1 MNTINFKEQTMVKKM
16 AKSLGMGLA
25 LVALL
30 FGLFFCMNNDRAN
43 SLSNTKDDK
52 EKMTTAKSLGRAF
65 VEVAKKVQP
74 AVVNITTEKTVT
86 MRPWDRY
93 GEDFFKGSPFE
104 DFFKGFGFSPREKGK
119 EYRHKQRSGGSGV
132 IVDREGYILTNN
144 HVVEDT
150 DKIKIRLNDGREF
163 TATLKGQD
171 SRTDLAVLHIKAKD
185 LPVAALGDSD
195 KLEVGEWAIAIGS
208 PFGLEHTVTVGVI
221 SAKGR
226 SGLGTGN
233 YEDFIQTDASINPG
247 NSGGPLINI
256 DGEVVGINAMIIQP
270 GTGIGFAIPI
280 NTAKQI
286 LNDLIK
292 QGKVVRPWLGISVQ
306 DLTPEMAEQFQVKEK
321 EGVLVAQ
328 VHQGTGA
335 EKAGLASGDVIKS
348 VDDKAIK
355 NTNELIKE
363 IQKKKVGQKVK
374 LNVARDGKP
383 MTVEITTTAMP
394 DKPEAMKEKESEEK
408 LGARIQELTPQL
420 SARYRISSEI
430 KRGVVVIGIEEGSP
444 ADDMGL
450 QEGDVI
456 LEINR
461 KKMETTKDFE
471 KAIKDL
477 SLEKGIV
484 FRLHRRGNTF
494 YHSFKK

>member
-1 MNTINFKEQTMVKKM
+1 MSKKLT
-16 AKSLGMGLA
+16 KGLVVG
-25 LVALL
+25 LSILLLL
-30 FGLFFCMNNDRAN
+30 FGLFFCMGKDKADSLPKNDK
-43 SLSNTKDDK
+43 L
-52 EKMTTAKSLGRAF
+52 TTAKSLGLAF

-74 AVVNITTEKTVT
+74 SVVNVTTEKTIT

-132 IVDREGYILTNN
+132 IVDKEGYILTNN
-144 HVVEDT
+144 HVVEGA
-150 DKIKIRLNDGREF
+150 DKVKVRLIDGREF

-185 LPVAALGDSD
+185 LPVASLGDSD

-226 SGLGTGN
+226 SGLGTGT
-233 YEDFIQTDASINPG
+233 YEDFVQTDASINPG

-280 NTAKQI
+280 NMAKQI

-292 QGKVVRPWLGISVQ
+292 QGKVVRPWLGISAQ
-306 DLTPEMAEQFQVKEK
+306 DLTPELAEQFQVKEK

-328 VHQGTGA
+328 IHQGTGA
-335 EKAGLASGDVIKS
+335 EKAGLVSGDIIKS

-355 NTNELIKE
+355 NVNELVKE

-374 LNVARDGKP
+374 VSVVRDGKS
-383 MTVEITTTAMP
+383 MTIEVTLSAMP
-394 DKPEAMKEKESEEK
+394 DKPEAMKEKEIEEK
-408 LGARIQELTPQL
+408 LGAQIQELTPQL
-420 SARYRISSEI
+420 AARYRISSEI
-430 KRGVVVIGIEEGSP
+430 KRGVVVISVEEGSP
-444 ADDMGL
+444 ADELGL

-461 KKMETTKDFE
+461 KKIETTKDFE

-477 SLEKGIV
+477 NLEKGIV
-484 FRLHRRGNTF
+484 FRLHRRGNSF
-494 YHSFKK
+494 YHSFKKQP

>member
-1 MNTINFKEQTMVKKM
+1 MGNKM
-16 AKSLGMGLA
+16 TKGLVLGLSLIF
-25 LVALL
+25 LL
-30 FGLFFCMNNDRAN
+30 FGLFFCMGKDKADSLPKNDK
-43 SLSNTKDDK
+43 L
-52 EKMTTAKSLGRAF
+52 TTAKSLGQAF

-74 AVVNITTEKTVT
+74 SVVNVTTEKTIT
-86 MRPWDRY
+86 MKPWDRY

-104 DFFKGFGFSPREKGK
+104 DFFKGFGITPREKGK
-119 EYRHKQRSGGSGV
+119 EYRQKQRSGGSGV
-132 IVDREGYILTNN
+132 IVDKEGYILTNN
-144 HVVEDT
+144 HVVEGA
-150 DKIKIRLNDGREF
+150 DKVKIRLNDGREF
-163 TATLKGQD
+163 TATVKGQD
-171 SRTDLAVLHIKAKD
+171 SRTDLAVLQIKAKD
-185 LPVAALGDSD
+185 LPVATLGDSD

-226 SGLGTGN
+226 TGLGTGT

-280 NTAKQI
+280 NMAKQI

-328 VHQGTGA
+328 IHPGTGA
-335 EKAGLASGDVIKS
+335 EKGGLTSGDIIKAL
-348 VDDKAIK
+348 DDKAIK
-355 NTNELIKE
+355 NVNELIKE

-374 LNVARDGKP
+374 LSVVRDGKP
-383 MTVEITTTAMP
+383 TTIEVTLSAMP
-394 DKPEAMKEKESEEK
+394 DKPEAMKEKEVEEK

-420 SARYRISSEI
+420 AARYRISAEI
-430 KRGVVVIGIEEGSP
+430 KRGVVVISVEEGSP
-444 ADDMGL
+444 ADDLGL

-461 KKMETTKDFE
+461 KKIETVKDFE
-471 KAIKDL
+471 KAIKDTNF
-477 SLEKGIV
+477 EKGIV
-484 FRLHRRGNTF
+484 LRLHRRGNTF
-494 YHSFKK
+494 YHSFKKQP

>member
-1 MNTINFKEQTMVKKM
+1 MGNKM
-16 AKSLGMGLA
+16 TKGLVLGLSLIF
-25 LVALL
+25 LL
-30 FGLFFCMNNDRAN
+30 FGLFFCMGKDKADSLPKNDK
-43 SLSNTKDDK
+43 L
-52 EKMTTAKSLGRAF
+52 TTAKSLGQAF

-74 AVVNITTEKTVT
+74 SVVNVTTEKTIT
-86 MRPWDRY
+86 MKPWDRY

-104 DFFKGFGFSPREKGK
+104 DFFKGFGITPREKGK
-119 EYRHKQRSGGSGV
+119 EYRQKQRSGGSGV
-132 IVDREGYILTNN
+132 IVDKEGYILTNN
-144 HVVEDT
+144 HVVEGA
-150 DKIKIRLNDGREF
+150 DKVKIRLNDGREF
-163 TATLKGQD
+163 TATVKGQD
-171 SRTDLAVLHIKAKD
+171 SRTDLAVLQIKAKD
-185 LPVAALGDSD
+185 LPVATLGDSD

-226 SGLGTGN
+226 TGLGTGT

-280 NTAKQI
+280 NMAKQI

-328 VHQGTGA
+328 IHPGTGA
-335 EKAGLASGDVIKS
+335 VKGGLTSGDIIKAL
-348 VDDKAIK
+348 DDKAIK
-355 NTNELIKE
+355 NVNELIKE

-374 LNVARDGKP
+374 LSVVRDGKP
-383 MTVEITTTAMP
+383 TTIEVTLSAMP
-394 DKPEAMKEKESEEK
+394 DKPEAMKEKEFEEK
-408 LGARIQELTPQL
+408 LGARVQEWTPQL
-420 SARYRISSEI
+420 AARYRISAEI
-430 KRGVVVIGIEEGSP
+430 KRGVVVISVEEGSP
-444 ADDMGL
+444 ADDLGL

-461 KKMETTKDFE
+461 KKIETVKDFE
-471 KAIKDL
+471 KAIKDTNF
-477 SLEKGIV
+477 EKGIV
-484 FRLHRRGNTF
+484 LRLHRRGNTF
-494 YHSFKK
+494 YHSFKKQP

>member
-1 MNTINFKEQTMVKKM
+1 MGNKM
-16 AKSLGMGLA
+16 TKGLVLGLSLIF
-25 LVALL
+25 LL
-30 FGLFFCMNNDRAN
+30 FGLFFCMGKDKADSLPKNDK
-43 SLSNTKDDK
+43 L
-52 EKMTTAKSLGRAF
+52 TTAKSLGQAF

-74 AVVNITTEKTVT
+74 SVVNVTTEKTIT
-86 MRPWDRY
+86 MKPWDRY

-104 DFFKGFGFSPREKGK
+104 DFFKGFGITPREKGK
-119 EYRHKQRSGGSGV
+119 EYRQKQRSGGSGV
-132 IVDREGYILTNN
+132 IVDKEGYILTNN
-144 HVVEDT
+144 HVVEGA
-150 DKIKIRLNDGREF
+150 DKVKIRLNDGREF
-163 TATLKGQD
+163 TATVKGQD
-171 SRTDLAVLHIKAKD
+171 SRTDLAVLQIKAKD
-185 LPVAALGDSD
+185 LPVATLGDSD
-195 KLEVGEWAIAIGS
+195 RLEVGEWAIAIGS

-226 SGLGTGN
+226 TGLGTGT

-280 NTAKQI
+280 NMAKQI

-328 VHQGTGA
+328 IHPGTGA
-335 EKAGLASGDVIKS
+335 EKGGLTSGDIIKAL
-348 VDDKAIK
+348 DDKAIK
-355 NTNELIKE
+355 NVNELIKE

-374 LNVARDGKP
+374 LSVVRDGKP
-383 MTVEITTTAMP
+383 TTIEVTLSAMP
-394 DKPEAMKEKESEEK
+394 DKPEAMKEKEFEEK
-408 LGARIQELTPQL
+408 LGARVQEWTPQL
-420 SARYRISSEI
+420 AARYRISAEI
-430 KRGVVVIGIEEGSP
+430 KRGVVVISVEEGSP
-444 ADDMGL
+444 ADDLGL

-461 KKMETTKDFE
+461 KKIETVKDFE
-471 KAIKDL
+471 KAIKDTNF
-477 SLEKGIV
+477 EKGV
-484 FRLHRRGNTF
+484 VLRLHRRGNTF
-494 YHSFKK
+494 YHSFKKQP

>member
-1 MNTINFKEQTMVKKM
+1 MGKKM
-16 AKSLGMGLA
+16 TKGLVWSLSFFT
-25 LVALL
+25 LL
-30 FGLFFCMNNDRAN
+30 FGLFFCMDRDRVN
-43 SLSNTKDDK
+43 SLPKNDK
-52 EKMTTAKSLGRAF
+52 VTTVKSLGQAF

-86 MRPWDRY
+86 MRPWDKY

-104 DFFKGFGFSPREKGK
+104 DFFRGFGFSPRDKGK
-119 EYRHKQRSGGSGV
+119 EYKQKQRSGGSGV
-132 IVDREGYILTNN
+132 IVDKEGYVLTNN
-144 HVVEDT
+144 HVVEET
-150 DKIKIRLNDGREF
+150 DKVKVRLNDGREF
-163 TATLKGQD
+163 IATVKGQD

-185 LPVAALGDSD
+185 LPVADLGDSD

-226 SGLGTGN
+226 SGLGTGT

-280 NTAKQI
+280 NMAKQI
-286 LNDLIK
+286 LSDLIN
-292 QGKVVRPWLGISVQ
+292 QGKVVRPWLGVSVQ

-321 EGVLVAQ
+321 EGVIVAQ

-335 EKAGLASGDVIKS
+335 EKAGLASGDLIKS

-355 NTNELIKE
+355 NINELVKE
-363 IQKKKVGQKVK
+363 IQKKNVGQKVK
-374 LNVARDGKP
+374 LSIVRDGKA
-383 MTVEITTTAMP
+383 MTIEVTTTAMP
-394 DKPEAMKEKESEEK
+394 DRPEALKEKEMEEK
-408 LGARIQELTPQL
+408 LGARVQELTPPI
-420 SARYRISSEI
+420 ATRYRISSEI
-430 KRGVVVIGIEEGSP
+430 KHGVVVISVESGSP
-444 ADDMGL
+444 ADDIGL

-461 KKMETTKDFE
+461 KKIETIKDFE
-471 KAIKDL
+471 KAIKEINM
-477 SLEKGIV
+477 EKGMV
-484 FRLHRRGNTF
+484 FRLHRRGNSF
-494 YHSFKK
+494 YHSFKRQP

>member
-1 MNTINFKEQTMVKKM
+1 MTKGLVW
-16 AKSLGMGLA
+16 SLSF
-25 LVALL
+25 LVLL
-30 FGLFFCMNNDRAN
+30 FGLFFCMDNDRVN
-43 SLSNTKDDK
+43 SLPKNDK
-52 EKMTTAKSLGRAF
+52 LTTARSLGQAF

-74 AVVNITTEKTVT
+74 SVVNVTTEKTVT
-86 MRPWDRY
+86 VKPWERY

-104 DFFKGFGFSPREKGK
+104 DFFKGFGISPREKGK

-132 IVDREGYILTNN
+132 IVDKEGYILTNN
-144 HVVEDT
+144 HVVEGA
-150 DKIKIRLNDGREF
+150 DKIKVRLNDGREF

-185 LPVAALGDSD
+185 LPVATLGDSD

-226 SGLGTGN
+226 SGLGTGT

-247 NSGGPLINI
+247 NSGGPLSNI

-280 NTAKQI
+280 NMAKQI

-335 EKAGLASGDVIKS
+335 EKAGLLSGDILKS

-355 NTNELIKE
+355 NANELIKE
-363 IQKKKVGQKVK
+363 IQKKKVGQKIK
-374 LNVARDGKP
+374 LSVVRDGKL
-383 MTVEITTTAMP
+383 MTIEVTTTAMP

-408 LGARIQELTPQL
+408 LGARVQELTPPL
-420 SARYRISSEI
+420 AARYRISSEI
-430 KRGVVVIGIEEGSP
+430 KRGVVVISVEEGSP
-444 ADDMGL
+444 ADEYGPSGRRCDPGN
-450 QEGDVI
+450 QS
-456 LEINR
+456 
-461 KKMETTKDFE
+461 KKDR
-471 KAIKDL
+471 DD
-477 SLEKGIV
+477 KG
-484 FRLHRRGNTF
+484 F
-494 YHSFKK
+494 

>member
-1 MNTINFKEQTMVKKM
+1 MKERTMGKKLT
-16 AKSLGMGLA
+16 KGLIWSLSFI
-25 LVALL
+25 ALL
-30 FGLFFCMNNDRAN
+30 FGLFFCMSNDRAN
-43 SLSNTKDDK
+43 SVTKDDK

-65 VEVAKKVQP
+65 VEVVKKVQP
-74 AVVNITTEKTVT
+74 AVVNITTEKTIT
-86 MRPWDRY
+86 MRPWDKY

-119 EYRHKQRSGGSGV
+119 EYRQKQRSGGSGV
-132 IVDREGYILTNN
+132 IVDKEGYILTNN
-144 HVVEDT
+144 HVVEGA

-171 SRTDLAVLHIKAKD
+171 SRTDLAVLNIKAKD
-185 LPVAALGDSD
+185 LPVATLGDSD

-226 SGLGTGN
+226 SGLGTGT

-256 DGEVVGINAMIIQP
+256 DGEVVGVNAMIIQP

-280 NTAKQI
+280 NMAKQI
-286 LNDLIK
+286 LTDLIK

-306 DLTPEMAEQFQVKEK
+306 DLTAEMAEQFQVKEK

-374 LNVARDGKP
+374 LSVVREGKP
-383 MTVEITTTAMP
+383 LTIEITTTAMP
-394 DKPEAMKEKESEEK
+394 DKPEATKEKEIEEK
-408 LGARIQELTPQL
+408 LGARIEELTPQL
-420 SARYRISSEI
+420 AARYRISNEI
-430 KRGVVVIGIEEGSP
+430 KRGVVVIGVEEGSP

-461 KKMETTKDFE
+461 KKIETPKDFE
-471 KAIKDL
+471 KATKDVN
-477 SLEKGIV
+477 LEKGII

>member
-1 MNTINFKEQTMVKKM
+1 MNRIHFKEWTMGNKM
-16 AKSLGMGLA
+16 TKGLVLGFSLFF
-25 LVALL
+25 LL
-30 FGLFFCMNNDRAN
+30 FGLFFCMGKDKADSLPKNDK
-43 SLSNTKDDK
+43 L
-52 EKMTTAKSLGRAF
+52 TTVRSLGQAF

-74 AVVNITTEKTVT
+74 SVVNVTTEKTIT
-86 MRPWDRY
+86 MKPWDRY

-104 DFFKGFGFSPREKGK
+104 DFFKGFGITPREKGK

-132 IVDREGYILTNN
+132 IVDKEGYILTNN
-144 HVVEDT
+144 HVVEGA
-150 DKIKIRLNDGREF
+150 DKIKVRLNDGREF
-163 TATLKGQD
+163 TAILKGQD
-171 SRTDLAVLHIKAKD
+171 SRTDLAVLNIKAKD
-185 LPVAALGDSD
+185 LPVATLGDSD

-226 SGLGTGN
+226 TGLGTGT

-280 NTAKQI
+280 NMAKQI

-321 EGVLVAQ
+321 EGILVAQ

-335 EKAGLASGDVIKS
+335 EKAGLVSGDIIKS
-348 VDDKAIK
+348 VEDKTIK
-355 NTNELIKE
+355 NVSELIKE

-374 LNVARDGKP
+374 LNVVRDGKP
-383 MTVEITTTAMP
+383 TTLEITTSAMP
-394 DKPEAMKEKESEEK
+394 DKPEVIKEKEIEEK
-408 LGARIQELTPQL
+408 LGARVQELTPQL
-420 SARYRISSEI
+420 TARYRISNEI
-430 KRGVVVIGIEEGSP
+430 KRGVVVISVEDGSP
-444 ADDMGL
+444 ADELGL

-461 KKMETTKDFE
+461 KKIETIKDFE
-471 KAIKDL
+471 KAIKDIN
-477 SLEKGIV
+477 LEKGIV
-484 FRLHRRGNTF
+484 FRLHRRGNSF
-494 YHSFKK
+494 YHSFKKQP

>member
-1 MNTINFKEQTMVKKM
+1 MGKKM
-16 AKSLGMGLA
+16 PKGLVWLLSI
-25 LVALL
+25 LVLL
-30 FGLFFCMNNDRAN
+30 FGLFFCMDSDRVN
-43 SLSNTKDDK
+43 SLPKNDK
-52 EKMTTAKSLGRAF
+52 LTTARSLGQAF

-74 AVVNITTEKTVT
+74 AVVNITTEKTITVK
-86 MRPWDRY
+86 PWDKY

-104 DFFKGFGFSPREKGK
+104 DFFRGFGFSPRERGK
-119 EYRHKQRSGGSGV
+119 EYQQKQRSGGSGV
-132 IVDREGYILTNN
+132 IVDKEGYVLTNN
-144 HVVEDT
+144 HVVEGA
-150 DKIKIRLNDGREF
+150 DKVKVRLNDGREF
-163 TATLKGQD
+163 TATVKGQD
-171 SRTDLAVLHIKAKD
+171 SRTDLAVLNIKAKD
-185 LPVAALGDSD
+185 LPVATLGDSD
-195 KLEVGEWAIAIGS
+195 NLEVGEWAIAIGS
-208 PFGLEHTVTVGVI
+208 PFGLDHTVTVGVI

-226 SGLGTGN
+226 SGLGTGT

-280 NTAKQI
+280 NMAKQI

-321 EGVLVAQ
+321 EGVIVAQ

-335 EKAGLASGDVIKS
+335 EKAGLASGDIIKS
-348 VDDKAIK
+348 VDEKVIK
-355 NTNELIKE
+355 NTNELVKE

-374 LNVARDGKP
+374 LSVIRDGKT
-383 MTVEITTTAMP
+383 MTIEINTTSMP
-394 DKPEAMKEKESEEK
+394 DKPEAIKEKEVEEK
-408 LGARIQELTPQL
+408 LGARMQELTPPL
-420 SARYRISSEI
+420 AARYRISSEI
-430 KRGVVVIGIEEGSP
+430 KYGVVVISVEEGSP
-444 ADDMGL
+444 ADDMGF

-461 KKMETTKDFE
+461 KKIETVKDFE
-471 KAIKDL
+471 KTIMDIN
-477 SLEKGIV
+477 LEKGIV

-494 YHSFKK
+494 YHSFKKQP

>member
-1 MNTINFKEQTMVKKM
+1 MIKERIIMRKKLT
-16 AKSLGMGLA
+16 KGVVWSLA
-25 LVALL
+25 FVALL
-30 FGLFFCMNNDRAN
+30 FGLFFCMSNERAN
-43 SLSNTKDDK
+43 SVPKEDK
-52 EKMTTAKSLGRAF
+52 KEMTTARSLGRAF

-74 AVVNITTEKTVT
+74 AVVNITTEKTIT

-104 DFFKGFGFSPREKGK
+104 DLFNGFGFSPKEKGK

-144 HVVEDT
+144 HVVEGA
-150 DKIKIRLNDGREF
+150 DKIKIKLNDGREF

-185 LPVAALGDSD
+185 LPVATLGDSD

-226 SGLGTGN
+226 SGLGTGT

-256 DGEVVGINAMIIQP
+256 DGEVVGVNAMIIQP
-270 GTGIGFAIPI
+270 GTGIGFAIPV
-280 NTAKQI
+280 NMAKQI
-286 LNDLIK
+286 LSDLIK

-335 EKAGLASGDVIKS
+335 EKAGLTSGDVIKS
-348 VDDKAIK
+348 VDDKPIK
-355 NTNELIKE
+355 STNELIKE
-363 IQKKKVGQKVK
+363 IQKKKVGQKIK
-374 LNVARDGKP
+374 LSVVREGKP
-383 MTVEITTTAMP
+383 TTIEITTTAMP
-394 DKPEAMKEKESEEK
+394 DKPEAAKEKEIEEK
-408 LGARIQELTPQL
+408 LGARVQELTPQL
-420 SARYRISSEI
+420 AARYRISNEI
-430 KRGVVVIGIEEGSP
+430 KRGVVVIGVEDGTP

-456 LEINR
+456 LEVNR
-461 KKMETTKDFE
+461 RKIETTKDFE
-471 KAIKDL
+471 KAMKEVNI
-477 SLEKGIV
+477 EKGLI

-494 YHSFKK
+494 YHSFKKQR

>member
-1 MNTINFKEQTMVKKM
+1 MNIIQFKEQTMGQKM
-16 AKSLGMGLA
+16 TKGLVWSLSFL
-25 LVALL
+25 ALL
-30 FGLFFCMNNDRAN
+30 FGLFFCMDSDRVN
-43 SLSNTKDDK
+43 SLPKNDK
-52 EKMTTAKSLGRAF
+52 LTTARSLGQAF

-74 AVVNITTEKTVT
+74 AVVNITTEKTIAVK
-86 MRPWDRY
+86 PWDRF
-93 GEDFFKGSPFE
+93 GDDFFKGSPFE

-132 IVDREGYILTNN
+132 IVDKEGYILTNN
-144 HVVEDT
+144 HVVEGVE
-150 DKIKIRLNDGREF
+150 KVKVRLNDGREF
-163 TATLKGQD
+163 IANLKGQD
-171 SRTDLAVLHIKAKD
+171 PRTDLAVLHIKAKD
-185 LPVAALGDSD
+185 LPVATLGDSD

-256 DGEVVGINAMIIQP
+256 DGEVIGINAMIIQP

-286 LNDLIK
+286 LNDLIT
-292 QGKVVRPWLGISVQ
+292 QGKVVRPWLGISAQ

-328 VHQGTGA
+328 VYQGTGA
-335 EKAGLASGDVIKS
+335 EKAGLLSGDILKS
-348 VDDKAIK
+348 VDEKTIK
-355 NTNELIKE
+355 NVNELVKE
-363 IQKKKVGQKVK
+363 IQKKKVSQKVK
-374 LNVARDGKP
+374 LSVIRDGKA
-383 MTVEITTTAMP
+383 MTIEVTTTAMP
-394 DKPEAMKEKESEEK
+394 DKTEAYKEKEVEEK

-420 SARYRISSEI
+420 ATRYRISGI
-430 KRGVVVIGIEEGSP
+430 KRGVLVISVEEGSP
-444 ADDMGL
+444 AEDMGL
-450 QEGDVI
+450 QEGDII

-461 KKMETTKDFE
+461 KKIETIKDFE
-471 KAIKDL
+471 KALKDAN
-477 SLEKGIV
+477 LEKGIL
-484 FRLHRRGNTF
+484 FHLHRRGSSF
-494 YHSFKK
+494 YLTFKK

>member
-1 MNTINFKEQTMVKKM
+1 MSHKM
-16 AKSLGMGLA
+16 TKGLVLGFSLFF
-25 LVALL
+25 LL
-30 FGLFFCMNNDRAN
+30 FGLIFCMGKDKADSLPKNDK
-43 SLSNTKDDK
+43 L
-52 EKMTTAKSLGRAF
+52 TTVRSLGQAF
-65 VEVAKKVQP
+65 VEVAKKAQP
-74 AVVNITTEKTVT
+74 SFVNVTTEKTITVK
-86 MRPWDRY
+86 PWEKY

-132 IVDREGYILTNN
+132 IVDKEGYILTNN
-144 HVVEDT
+144 HVVEGA
-150 DKIKIRLNDGREF
+150 DKVKIRLNDGREF
-163 TATLKGQD
+163 TAIVKGQD

-185 LPVAALGDSD
+185 LPVATLGDSD

-226 SGLGTGN
+226 TGLGTGT

-280 NTAKQI
+280 NMAKQI

-321 EGVLVAQ
+321 EGVIVAQ
-328 VHQGTGA
+328 IHQGTGA
-335 EKAGLASGDVIKS
+335 EKAGLASGDIMKS

-374 LNVARDGKP
+374 LNVVRDGKP
-383 MTVEITTTAMP
+383 MTIEVTLTAMP
-394 DKPEAMKEKESEEK
+394 DKPEALKEKEGEEK
-408 LGARIQELTPQL
+408 LGARVQELTPQL

-430 KRGVVVIGIEEGSP
+430 KRGVIVISVEEGSP
-444 ADDMGL
+444 ADELGL
-450 QEGDVI
+450 QEGDVV

-461 KKMETTKDFE
+461 KKIETTKDFDR
-471 KAIKDL
+471 AIKDINL
-477 SLEKGIV
+477 DKGIV

-494 YHSFKK
+494 YHSFKKQP

>member
-1 MNTINFKEQTMVKKM
+1 MYKKM
-16 AKSLGMGLA
+16 AKTLGLGLA
-25 LVALL
+25 FAGLL

-43 SLSNTKDDK
+43 SLTTGKEEK
-52 EKMTTAKSLGRAF
+52 EKLTTPKSLGRAF

-86 MRPWDRY
+86 MKPWDRY

-104 DFFKGFGFSPREKGK
+104 DFFKGFGPSPRERGK
-119 EYRHKQRSGGSGV
+119 EYKHKQRSGGSGV
-132 IVDREGYILTNN
+132 IVDKEGYILTNN

-163 TATLKGQD
+163 SATLKGQD
-171 SRTDLAVLHIKAKD
+171 PRTDLAVLHIKAKD
-185 LPVAALGDSD
+185 LPVATLGDSD

-226 SGLGTGN
+226 SGLGTGT

-247 NSGGPLINI
+247 NSGGPLLNI

-280 NTAKQI
+280 NMAKQI
-286 LNDLIK
+286 LSDLIK

-306 DLTPEMAEQFQVKEK
+306 DLTPDMAEQFQVKDK
-321 EGVLVAQ
+321 EGVLIAQ

-335 EKAGLASGDVIKS
+335 EKAGLLSGDIIKS
-348 VDDKAIK
+348 VDEKPVK
-355 NTNELIKE
+355 NGNELIKE
-363 IQKKKVGQKVK
+363 IQKKKVGQTVKVG
-374 LNVARDGKP
+374 LIRDGKS
-383 MTVEITTTAMP
+383 MTVEVTTAAMP
-394 DKPEAMKEKESEEK
+394 AKPEAMQEKESEEK
-408 LGARIQELTPQL
+408 LGARVQELTPQL
-420 SARYRISSEI
+420 AARYRISSEI
-430 KRGVVVIGIEEGSP
+430 KRGAVVVGVEEGSP
-444 ADDMGL
+444 AEDIGL
-450 QEGDVI
+450 QEGDVV

-461 KKMETTKDFE
+461 KKIETVKDFE
-471 KAIKDL
+471 KAAKEMNM
-477 SLEKGIV
+477 EKGV
-484 FRLHRRGNTF
+484 VLRLHRRGNTF

>member
-1 MNTINFKEQTMVKKM
+1 MGKKTT
-16 AKSLGMGLA
+16 KGLVLGLSLLF
-25 LVALL
+25 LL
-30 FGLFFCMNNDRAN
+30 FGLLFCVGKDKADSLPKNDK
-43 SLSNTKDDK
+43 L
-52 EKMTTAKSLGRAF
+52 TTARSLGMAF

-74 AVVNITTEKTVT
+74 SVVNVTTEKTITVK
-86 MRPWDRY
+86 PWERY

-132 IVDREGYILTNN
+132 IVDKEGYILTNN
-144 HVVEDT
+144 HVVEDA

-163 TATLKGQD
+163 TATLKGRD

-185 LPVAALGDSD
+185 LPVATLGDSD

-226 SGLGTGN
+226 SGLGTGT

-280 NTAKQI
+280 NMAKQI
-286 LNDLIK
+286 LSDLIK
-292 QGKVVRPWLGISVQ
+292 EGKVIRPWLGISVQ

-335 EKAGLASGDVIKS
+335 EKAGLASGDIIKS
-348 VDDKAIK
+348 VDDKTIK
-355 NTNELIKE
+355 NTTELIKE

-374 LNVARDGKP
+374 LSVVRDGKA
-383 MTVEITTTAMP
+383 MTIEITTSAMP
-394 DKPEAMKEKESEEK
+394 DKPEALREKEGEEK
-408 LGARIQELTPQL
+408 LGATVQELTPQL
-420 SARYRISSEI
+420 AARYRISNEI
-430 KRGVVVIGIEEGSP
+430 KRGVVVISVEDGSP
-444 ADDMGL
+444 ADEMGL
-450 QEGDVI
+450 REGDVI

-461 KKMETTKDFE
+461 KKIETAKDFE
-471 KAIKDL
+471 KAIKDINL
-477 SLEKGIV
+477 DKGVV
-484 FRLHRRGNTF
+484 FRLHRKGNTF

>member
-1 MNTINFKEQTMVKKM
+1 MFKESTMYTKM
-16 AKSLGMGLA
+16 AKGFGLGLA
-25 LVALL
+25 LAGLL

-43 SLSNTKDDK
+43 SLTSAKEEK

-74 AVVNITTEKTVT
+74 AVVNITTEKTIT

-132 IVDREGYILTNN
+132 IVDKEGYILTNN
-144 HVVEDT
+144 HVVEDA

-163 TATLKGQD
+163 AATLKGQD

-185 LPVAALGDSD
+185 LPVATLGDSD

-226 SGLGTGN
+226 SGLGTGT

-280 NTAKQI
+280 NMAKQI
-286 LNDLIK
+286 LSDLIK

-335 EKAGLASGDVIKS
+335 EKAGLLSGDVIKS
-348 VDDKAIK
+348 VDDKAVK
-355 NTNELIKE
+355 NGSELIKE

-374 LNVARDGKP
+374 LGLVRDGKP
-383 MTVEITTTAMP
+383 TTVEVTTAAMP
-394 DKPEAMKEKESEEK
+394 AKPEAAKEKESEEK
-408 LGARIQELTPQL
+408 LGARVQELTPQL
-420 SARYRISSEI
+420 AARYRISSEI
-430 KRGVVVIGIEEGSP
+430 KRGVLVVGVEEGSP
-444 ADDMGL
+444 AEDIGL

-461 KKMETTKDFE
+461 KKIETVKDFE
-471 KAIKDL
+471 KAVKDMNM
-477 SLEKGIV
+477 EKGIV
-484 FRLHRRGNTF
+484 LRLHRRGNTF